1 MDVGVEKLKEEVN
14 KHIFKTSVVQN
25 IQSNAGTLS
34 LPFSRSGTKAA
45 KYAALGPAASQYLLM
60 DLYILYNY
68 IMEIM
73 SFAVVYIPALRYY
86 ETSYFKNELYNIDN
100 IISRVLWSR
109 RYLARFFRA

>member
-45 KYAALGPAASQYLLM
+45 KYAA
-60 DLYILYNY
+60 
-68 IMEIM
+68 
-73 SFAVVYIPALRYY
+73 
-86 ETSYFKNELYNIDN
+86 
-100 IISRVLWSR
+100 
-109 RYLARFFRA
+109 

>member
-45 KYAALGPAASQYLLM
+45 KYAAKSTRPLS
-60 DLYILYNY
+60 
-68 IMEIM
+68 
-73 SFAVVYIPALRYY
+73 VVCGL
-86 ETSYFKNELYNIDN
+86 T
-100 IISRVLWSR
+100 
-109 RYLARFFRA
+109 